1 MADILNG
8 RKQSLRGGGFRRY
21 SAAVDGDDELD
32 NVLACGGSGED
43 SWWQHAVVPIF
54 FFSHSLSF
62 SLLLLSNFSDF
73 FLMQVEKT
81 M

>member
-32 NVLACGGSGED
+32 DVLACGGSGED

-54 FFSHSLSF
+54 LSLTLSLFHFFFSLTFLISF
-62 SLLLLSNFSDF
+62 
-73 FLMQVEKT
+73 
-81 M
+81 